1 MCSFQP
7 GNVTGWGSEE
17 VNAPRN
23 ATAATRGRSVPL
35 FHPRLWALTVLLI
48 AMSSPKIPIASQ
60 RGWRDKCSPQRWN
73 SLSLPLIHPRHTLAA
88 FIIVN

>member
-1 MCSFQP
+1 MCTFLS

-17 VNAPRN
+17 VNTPRN

-60 RGWRDKCSPQRWN
+60 RGWGDKCSLPRWN
-73 SLSLPLIHPRHTLAA
+73 NLSLHVIHPRHTLAA

>member
-1 MCSFQP
+1 MCTFQP
-7 GNVTGWGSEE
+7 GNATGWGSEE
-17 VNAPRN
+17 VNTPRN

-60 RGWRDKCSPQRWN
+60 RVSEGGETSVAHSAGTISVC
-73 SLSLPLIHPRHTLAA
+73 T
-88 FIIVN
+88 